1 MPERSQPHS
10 PDHAASTTDAQ
21 LAARDAANS
30 TEYHYQTSA
39 PDRSDDAAWVRRLD
53 KLLAVQRPV
62 VVKHVA
68 TLRRRH
74 KKATPQKLI
83 TILEREYLAAV
94 TTGGAAVGASAVIPG
109 VGWGVSLA
117 LSGVETAGFLEAS
130 ALFAQSVTE
139 VHGIA
144 VSDPDRARAL
154 VMAMLLGGPGAS
166 LVRQFAGEAMGTA
179 PARTAFWGELVTK
192 SLPQAAVGQIADR
205 LKKTFIKRF
214 TLTQGTNVIGRA
226 IPFGIGAVVGGTGNN
241 LLGRQIVRSSREA
254 FRAAPAEFPAVLAL
268 RVRAP
273 KAPKQPKLPRAERV
287 PRTLRGPKPPRPSRT
302 QRALDKAQ
310 RDFPVDLPE

>member
-1 MPERSQPHS
+1 MTPQEIPQ
-10 PDHAASTTDAQ
+10 
-21 LAARDAANS
+21 ANRFVVS
-30 TEYHYQTSA
+30 GI
-39 PDRSDDAAWVRRLD
+39 DRVLT
-53 KLLAVQRPV
+53 VQRPAV
-62 VVKHVA
+62 LAH
-68 TLRRRH
+68 LHSIRSRNPE
-74 KKATPQKLI
+74 ATPEEVI
-83 TILEREYLAAV
+83 RILERRYLAAV
-94 TTGGAAVGASAVIPG
+94 TTGGALVGASAVIPA
-109 VGWGVSLA
+109 VGFGASLA
-117 LSGVETAGFLEAS
+117 LSTVETGGFLEAS

-144 VSDPDRARAL
+144 VDDPDRARTL
-154 VMAMLLGGPGAS
+154 VMTLIL
-166 LVRQFAGEAMGTA
+166 GTA
-179 PARTAFWGELVTK
+179 GSDLVKQLASQATGSGPVRNKFWGELVTK